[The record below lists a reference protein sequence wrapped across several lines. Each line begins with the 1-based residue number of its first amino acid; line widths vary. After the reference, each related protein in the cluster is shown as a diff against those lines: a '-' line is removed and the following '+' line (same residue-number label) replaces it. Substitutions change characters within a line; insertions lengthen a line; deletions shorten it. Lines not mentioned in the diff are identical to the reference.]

1 MSDEDI
7 DTRLE
12 LLEVKLQQNDLIVK
26 EAKKEDGTESMA
38 LPEIQPNSDGDFMDS
53 VLARAEKQRD
63 VDEKKKDWSAKK
75 ELLQL
80 EK

>member
-1 MSDEDI
+1 
-7 DTRLE
+7 
-12 LLEVKLQQNDLIVK
+12 
-26 EAKKEDGTESMA
+26 MA